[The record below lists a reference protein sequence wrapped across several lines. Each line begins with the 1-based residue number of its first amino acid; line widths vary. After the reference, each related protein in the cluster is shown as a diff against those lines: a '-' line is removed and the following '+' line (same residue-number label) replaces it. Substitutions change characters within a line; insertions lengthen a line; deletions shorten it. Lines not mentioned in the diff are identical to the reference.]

1 MKHSINKDKV
11 YIYSAFTVILI
22 IILFALIQSCK
33 KLEIERIVKIETGG
47 ISDITTN
54 SAVVSGTINDA
65 GEKGISQHGHCW
77 AASANPTV
85 DFDAR
90 TELGSSNNIGSFNSN
105 ITEIAPGTK
114 YYIRAYATSYR
125 ITSYGDNVS
134 FTTNETFL
142 PTVTTKL
149 PENITANSATC
160 GGNVTD
166 DGGEPVTERGVCWST
181 SENPT
186 LSDNHTTNGGGMG
199 EFTSSLTG
207 LSGNTTYYVRAY
219 ATSSAGTAYGDELS
233 FTTQDE
239 ITLNWQKTYGGSS
252 WDWPFSIQQT
262 TDEGYV
268 FAGGSNSNDGD
279 VQGNM
284 GGYDYWIVKLTS
296 SGEINWQKSLGG
308 SSLEYATHIKQTTD
322 GGYIIAGRSNSND
335 GDVSGNHG
343 SSDYWIVKLTSS
355 GEINWQKSLGGS
367 GYEEARSIQP
377 TTDGGYI
384 IAGSSSSNDGDVSGN
399 HGGDDFWIV
408 KINSSG
414 EIEWQKS
421 LGGSSQDWAYSVAQ
435 STDGGYIIAGTSEST
450 DEDVSGNHGAED
462 CWIVK
467 LTPAGEIEWQ
477 KSLGGSGDDRAWLIT
492 NTADE
497 GYIIAGWSD
506 SNDGDVSGNHGDYDY
521 WIVKLSSAGETEW
534 QKSLGGSA
542 LDKAWSVQQTID
554 EGYIIVGQSSSND
567 GDVSGNHGDTT
578 DYWIVKLSS
587 SGEIEWQR
595 SFGGYDFDAAYS
607 IQHTSDGG
615 YIIGGETLSGD
626 GDVPENKG
634 GYDAWIIKLVEN

>member
-343 SSDYWIVKLTSS
+343 SSDYWIVK
-355 GEINWQKSLGGS
+355 
-367 GYEEARSIQP
+367 
-377 TTDGGYI
+377 
-384 IAGSSSSNDGDVSGN
+384 
-399 HGGDDFWIV
+399 
-408 KINSSG
+408 INSSG

-421 LGGSSQDWAYSVAQ
+421 LGGSSQDWAYSVSK
-435 STDGGYIIAGTSEST
+435 STDLGYNIAGTSEST